1 MKSVNDAILS
11 PNMEYG
17 INEDIV
23 VYDGRFCVYLDKK
36 YKCNG
41 KIFLKPSS
49 PSAITFK
56 ARIVSTA
63 EDSLEE
69 CSLDDAVLEIHG
81 YKLSSATIR
90 RINETSVEGYINNDC
105 IKSKNSY
112 VSYIDFDLLNIDKI
126 PGKLIKTKEKVF
138 AGRLEF
144 ELNGY
149 LITIDK
155 RYDYRREF
163 YEELIEKSGTVT
175 THVGRIRKKDGTLF
189 KTNNIMGLLD
199 RICTAFSFACGRYV
213 SFSGIRGYQDENEV
227 YRAWNSGMVT
237 PFTFL
242 PTWTDTLT
250 NYRNYEKYLSLMCRR
265 LEDFYYGPAIKNAV
279 DWYIESLNNLTMDND
294 IISVQIALESLSYV
308 VLVEKTKTITDTEFD
323 KNSASKNIRMLLQ
336 ICNIPFGGDEME
348 IFSDEIRE
356 EFADGIDLISYYRN
370 KIVHPSKRRNKVF
383 LSAED
388 IWNILVIGIHYIEL
402 AILYIIG
409 YKGEYSN
416 RLKERSF
423 GEVEVVPWN

>member
-1 MKSVNDAILS
+1 MQWK
-11 PNMEYG
+11 
-17 INEDIV
+17 DI
-23 VYDGRFCVYLDKK
+23 
-36 YKCNG
+36 
-41 KIFLKPSS
+41 LKPSS

-63 EDSLEE
+63 DDSLEE

-388 IWNILVIGIHYIEL
+388 TWNILVIGIHYIEL

-416 RLKERSF
+416 RLKERSL
-423 GEVEVVPWN
+423 EK

>member
-63 EDSLEE
+63 DDSLEE

-265 LEDFYYGPAIKNAV
+265 LEDFYYGPAV

-308 VLVEKTKTITDTEFD
+308 VLVEKTKTLTDTEFD